1 MLQEIYLIDEDK
13 TLKDI
18 LKKIFK
24 SDKDYRFS
32 NVSESKIEVAL
43 KNIPSLIIINEDTIT
58 SKNALE
64 LCKKIKEDD
73 DNSITPIIVISS
85 EKNHDHRI
93 SLLELGIA
101 HYIKHPI
108 DEEYLYYTI
117 QNILN
122 LIYINRRVSPLT
134 GLPGNVQIQAEI
146 KKRFLSKETFA
157 MMYLDLDN
165 FKAYN
170 DLYGFLKGDEI
181 IKFTAKT
188 ILKNIH
194 TEEYEDSFVGHVGG
208 DDYIAIVSET
218 DYDKICQNIIA
229 DFDTNVLKYFTEEDA
244 EKGYMEVENRKGI
257 LEEFP
262 LTSISI
268 GVVEV
273 EKGRFANVLE
283 IGEAGASVKH
293 LAKTIQGST
302 YVIDRRKHH
311 ENKWNFWDI
320 PKKLQNPIF
329 AHSLKRG
336 FKWIKK

>member
-1 MLQEIYLIDEDK
+1 MIQEIYVIDNDP
-13 TLKDI
+13 TLRET

-24 SDKDYRFS
+24 NNKEYRFTS
-32 NVSESKIEVAL
+32 VKADKLEVAL
-43 KNIPSLIIINEDTIT
+43 KNIPSLIILNEDTIEED
-58 SKNALE
+58 SLAI
-64 LCKKIKEDD
+64 CQKIKQDE
-73 DNSITPIIVISS
+73 DNSITPIIVLSS
-85 EKNHDHRI
+85 SKEHDHR
-93 SLLELGIA
+93 LTMLKLGVA

-117 QNILN
+117 INVLN

-134 GLPGNVQIQAEI
+134 GLPGNVQIQAEM
-146 KKRFLSKETFA
+146 KKKFLNKEIFA
-157 MMYLDLDN
+157 VVYLDLDN

-194 TEEYEDSFVGHVGG
+194 TDEYEDSFVGHIGG
-208 DDYIAIVSET
+208 DDFVAIISET
-218 DYDKICQNIIA
+218 NYDKICQNIIA
-229 DFDTNVLKYFTEEDA
+229 DFDYNVTKYFTEEDL
-244 EKGYMEVENRKGI
+244 EKGYMEVANRKGVM
-257 LEEFP
+257 EQFP

-311 ENKWNFWDI
+311 ENEIEEVKND
-320 PKKLQNPIF
+320 
-329 AHSLKRG
+329 
-336 FKWIKK
+336 